1 MLAKLLTKAS
11 DKLFESSL
19 KDESTVRGV
28 TKAALSGAIEG
39 FGNAAIVI
47 GTVAIINGLTNI
59 SKKNNVSEEE

>member
-19 KDESTVRGV
+19 EDESTVRGA
-28 TKAALSGAIEG
+28 TKAVLSGAIEG

-47 GTVAIINGLTNI
+47 GTVVIINGLTNI
-59 SKKNNVSEEE
+59 MKKE